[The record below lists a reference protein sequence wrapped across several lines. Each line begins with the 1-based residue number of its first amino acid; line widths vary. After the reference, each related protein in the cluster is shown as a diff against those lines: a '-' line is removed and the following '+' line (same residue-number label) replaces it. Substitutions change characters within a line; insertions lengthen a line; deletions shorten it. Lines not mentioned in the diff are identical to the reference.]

1 MVIWVEIVLNRKDGP
16 DIKEKDKNEVVEGVV
31 VISAEVAEEEG
42 EVIVTVSEE
51 EGEVIVMVSEA
62 VAEEE
67 IAEVLEVVV
76 PENGDPLPDHLQW
89 N

>member
-1 MVIWVEIVLNRKDGP
+1 MVIGVEIVLNRKDGP

-76 PENGDPLPDHLQW
+76 PENGDPLPDHLQ
-89 N
+89 